1 LPGKSINV
9 NRNSR
14 MPQFSYIARDLAGQR
29 VTGTLEAATR
39 REALAALA
47 GKQLFPLEIG
57 GAAQVASTGRY
68 RRVSASVLA
77 PALSQLADLLSS
89 GVPLLRALDVLRQQ
103 ASHRTLH
110 EVLGEIH
117 RQVQDGT
124 SLADAMSQ
132 YPQVFGEMAISMVRA
147 GAEGGFLEGA
157 LTRVAE
163 FTETQE
169 ELKNRTMGAMAYPCF
184 LGTVGVIVVVIL
196 LIFFVPKFESLFDNM
211 RKRGELPAVTEW
223 LLATSAFAWQWSIWI
238 VAGGGLAGWGLWQ
251 WLTTDRGRTWRDLVK
266 LRVPLLG
273 KIFRSLAVARFC
285 RVLGTLLHNGVPI
298 LRALDISSDA
308 TGNRILAETIRKAT
322 ETISAGQSL
331 ARPLAACGHF
341 PRTVVEMISVAE
353 EANTLEKVLLNIA
366 DSLERRTWRQIDLAV
381 RLLEPVLL
389 LLIAGVVLFL
399 VSALLLPMFKMA
411 TNF

>member
-1 LPGKSINV
+1 
-9 NRNSR
+9 
-14 MPQFSYIARDLAGQR
+14 MPQFHYIARDPAGQK

-47 GKQLFPLEIG
+47 GKQLFPVEVG
-57 GAAQVASTGRY
+57 GSARVERKGRY
-68 RRVSASVLA
+68 RRVSAAVLA
-77 PALSQLADLLSS
+77 PALSQLSDLLGS

-103 ASHRTLH
+103 TSHATLR

-124 SLADAMSQ
+124 SLADAMGQ

-157 LTRVAE
+157 LARVAE

-169 ELKNRTMGAMAYPCF
+169 DLKNRTIGAMAYPCF
-184 LGTVGVIVVVIL
+184 LGAVGAIVVVIL
-196 LIFFVPKFESLFDNM
+196 LIFFVPKFESLFENM
-211 RKRGELPAVTEW
+211 RKRGELPLVTEW
-223 LLATSAFAWQWSIWI
+223 LLTASAVAWEWSLWL
-238 VAGGGLAGWGLWQ
+238 VLGGGLAGWSLWQ
-251 WLTTDRGRTWRDLVK
+251 WLDTDRGRTWRDLVK
-266 LRVPLLG
+266 LRFPLLG

-308 TGNRILAETIRKAT
+308 TANRILAETIRRAT
-322 ETISAGQSL
+322 ENISAGQPL
-331 ARPLAACGHF
+331 AQPLAACGHF
-341 PRTVVEMISVAE
+341 PTTVVEMISVAE

-381 RLLEPVLL
+381 RLLEPIML
-389 LLIAGVVLFL
+389 LLIAGVVLLL
-399 VSALLLPMFKMA
+399 VIALLLPMFKMA
-411 TNF
+411 TTF